1 MSLVSLPTL
10 YYYCVILLYDQYN
23 GSKFSKDRTSAD
35 SKRAYNI
42 NNMKYSITLIYNTKY
57 SMAASLAVI
66 LLGRF
71 RVALKR
77 AGFWFVEFAW

>member
-10 YYYCVILLYDQYN
+10 HYYYLTINTTVLNFLKTRQVQTVN
-23 GSKFSKDRTSAD
+23 EHN
-35 SKRAYNI
+35 NI
-42 NNMKYSITLIYNTKY
+42 NNMKYSIALIYDTKY

>member
-10 YYYCVILLYDQYN
+10 HYYPLTINTTVLNFLKTGQVQTVN
-23 GSKFSKDRTSAD
+23 EHT
-35 SKRAYNI
+35 YNI

>member
-10 YYYCVILLYDQYN
+10 HYYYHLTINTTVLNFLKTRQVQTVN
-23 GSKFSKDRTSAD
+23 EHN
-35 SKRAYNI
+35 NI